1 MEKDLVKRAHSAF
14 NQGDYQHA
22 IALYQQAA
30 YQYGQHLF
38 DVNVNICEQRLQKS
52 GHVVM
57 GTPRVAPR
65 SVPKSV
71 DAIPVAQ
78 QLAETQELLEHYY
91 RRCQELEY
99 RLQDVG

>member
-1 MEKDLVKRAHSAF
+1 MEKDLVKRAHGAF
-14 NQGDYQHA
+14 NQGDYQNA

-38 DVNVNICEQRLQKS
+38 DVNINICEQRLQKPNQVIS
-52 GHVVM
+52 S
-57 GTPRVAPR
+57 A
-65 SVPKSV
+65 PKSPES
-71 DAIPVAQ
+71 IPIIQ

-99 RLQDVG
+99 RLQDEG

>member
-1 MEKDLVKRAHSAF
+1 MEKDLVKRAHDAF

-22 IALYQQAA
+22 IALYQKAA
-30 YQYGQHLF
+30 NQYGQSLF
-38 DVNVNICEQRLQKS
+38 DVNIRMCKQQLQGLGRIFKS
-52 GHVVM
+52 E
-57 GTPRVAPR
+57 
-65 SVPKSV
+65 PKSA

-99 RLQDVG
+99 RLQDAG